1 MVLDSFSVPHAPSL
15 PRTLEPPIIGSS
27 GICIHG
33 GVRLPPSKVAF
44 VHFAVVINNVNG
56 RFRRPSQRGE
66 EGGREGQGCRRHG
79 AHMSAILSE

>member
-1 MVLDSFSVPHAPSL
+1 MVLDSFSSPKSPRARA
-15 PRTLEPPIIGSS
+15 RTLEPPIVGSS

-56 RFRRPSQRGE
+56 RFRRPSSQ
-66 EGGREGQGCRRHG
+66 
-79 AHMSAILSE
+79 